1 MGDNVVSETRKE
13 GKPQLMN
20 VEYGSPVVHQKTEG
34 VWVDIG
40 VALALGILMAAI
52 QFVAMM
58 ALPLDLVWS
67 MILAVGLVMVY
78 AIALFFLLE
87 SKLFREVQH
96 PIIQTI
102 ENPVYI
108 EKIVE
113 KEVNTG
119 KPIEVIKEVEKP
131 VYIDRRVEVEHPVY
145 YQEPVFIVK
154 KCPKPRKKKALHIP
168 HYDYVGSSLT
178 KVYHHS
184 SCRLSK
190 SIKRKYRV
198 HGPTM
203 EFYKKKG
210 YKPCEVCVLK
220 IKKV

>member
-1 MGDNVVSETRKE
+1 MGDNVISETRKE
-13 GKPQLMN
+13 GKPQLTS
-20 VEYGSPVVHQKTEG
+20 VEYGGPIVHEKKEG
-34 VWVDIG
+34 VWTDIL

-52 QFVAMM
+52 QFVAMR
-58 ALPLDLVWS
+58 AFQLDLIGS
-67 MILAVGLVMVY
+67 IILAVVLVVVY

-87 SKLFREVQH
+87 SRLFREVQH
-96 PIIQTI
+96 PIIQTV
-102 ENPVYI
+102 EKPVYI

-113 KEVNTG
+113 KEVSTG
-119 KPIEVIKEVEKP
+119 KPVEVEKP

-154 KCPKPRKKKALHIP
+154 KCPKARKKKSLHIP
-168 HYDYVGSSLT
+168 HYDFVGSSLT
-178 KVYHHS
+178 KIYHHS